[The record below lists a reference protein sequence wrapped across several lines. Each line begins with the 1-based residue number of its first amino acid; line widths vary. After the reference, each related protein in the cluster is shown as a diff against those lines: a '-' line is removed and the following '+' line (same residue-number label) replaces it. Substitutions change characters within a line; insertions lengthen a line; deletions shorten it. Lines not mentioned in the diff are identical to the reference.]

1 MVKIVV
7 SERMA
12 SGRHALQQA
21 LCGEGYAV
29 QVASGSRETASLVE
43 GFGPD
48 VVLLDMHRSV
58 VLGTRP
64 VGQIFLH
71 HDEAREAPVVFFAPA
86 AYAAAGRIWT
96 PSLACCADGG
106 LFGALPDHVRTK
118 TLEHV
123 RRVCLSLARCKHMMT
138 NAQTSHL
145 GRQIEA
151 GCNAVAA

>member
-7 SERMA
+7 SESEAR
-12 SGRHALQQA
+12 GRHALQRA

-29 QVASGSRETASLVE
+29 RTASGRKETASLVE
-43 GFGPD
+43 GFVPD

-58 VLGTRP
+58 AMGHSP

-71 HDEAREAPVVFFAPA
+71 HDRSRESPVVFFAPA

-106 LFGALPDHVRTK
+106 LFGTLPDHIRNK
-118 TLEHV
+118 TLAHV

-138 NAQTSHL
+138 DAMPSGY
-145 GRQIEA
+145 GRQREA
-151 GCNAVAA
+151 LHDAVA